1 MDSTSQDC
9 LQTVEVE
16 KLGKYDLLA
25 NELGLI
31 HGRRTQIISYVLT
44 WDGIVTKCH
53 KRYRKMF
60 GVEKFVEAYIQSV
73 VLKRTSESILTDFKR
88 GSTLSDKSREK
99 LVEEAVD
106 RVFAAESGSADVI
119 NVVVADEN

>member
-1 MDSTSQDC
+1 
-9 LQTVEVE
+9 
-16 KLGKYDLLA
+16 
-25 NELGLI
+25 
-31 HGRRTQIISYVLT
+31 
-44 WDGIVTKCH
+44 
-53 KRYRKMF
+53 MF